1 MKQNPEPG
9 ISERIVSH
17 YSKYRKH
24 NPETGALGSTVSHYS
39 YQLHRS
45 TEYEESKYKKF
56 VVLFNDSSSPLDLEA
71 VQ

>member
-17 YSKYRKH
+17 SKYRKY